1 MRLSYYRFPEG
12 TPEEILL
19 REGCAVILK
28 SGREIW
34 PDSIPDDKRHLVDCV
49 ADIVGPTSITRIKQL
64 MKQYGG
70 RGFTMHYERDGGLFE
85 TTDIKLKG
93 NNSKFKYNHHL

>member
-12 TPEEILL
+12 TPEDILL
-19 REGCAVILK
+19 NHGCAVVLHD
-28 SGREIW
+28 GREIY
-34 PDSIPDDKRHLVDCV
+34 PDSIPDDKRYLVAKVDTL
-49 ADIVGPTSITRIKQL
+49 VGPASITRIKEL

-70 RGFTMHYERDGGLFE
+70 GGFTMHFDRDGGLFE

>member
-19 REGCAVILK
+19 REGCAVVLHD
-28 SGREIW
+28 GREIY
-34 PDSIPDDKRHLVDCV
+34 PDSIPADKRHLVAKVDTLT
-49 ADIVGPTSITRIKQL
+49 GPHSVTYIKQL

-70 RGFTMHYERDGGLFE
+70 CGFTMHYERDGSLFE
-85 TTDIKLKG
+85 VTDIKLKG